1 MAITEALHRYSLLT
15 RMRNNPLR
23 YTVHINSRG
32 HNELKRNVSI
42 KIPATSFSVFTEF
55 ACECVLRLSGAH
67 K

>member
-15 RMRNNPLR
+15 RMRYNPLR
-23 YTVHINSRG
+23 YTVQINSRG
-32 HNELKRNVSI
+32 QNELKRNVFI

-55 ACECVLRLSGAH
+55 ACEGFLRLSGAQ